1 MKKRMYIVLVSLL
14 SLMMYSCEKQIDE
27 VKVTYRIINFED
39 GFQVYYKHLSDTLNT
54 EYVPGTYTLA
64 TPWMY
69 SFMAEPGDIVYVS
82 MNDTVIDSFSRVQV
96 LLNGKIFK
104 EKIRTT
110 DRFMPV
116 TVSGVIPFD

>member
-1 MKKRMYIVLVSLL
+1 MKKRMYIVLASLL
-14 SLMMYSCEKQIDE
+14 SLMMFSCEKQIDE

-39 GFQVYYKHLSDTLNT
+39 GFQVYYKHLTDTLNT
-54 EYVPGTYTLA
+54 EYIPGTYTLA
-64 TPWMY
+64 TPWTY

-82 MNDTVIDSFSRVQV
+82 MKDTIIDSFSRVQV

>member
-1 MKKRMYIVLVSLL
+1 MYIVLASLL
-14 SLMMYSCEKQIDE
+14 SLMMFSCEKQIDE

-39 GFQVYYKHLSDTLNT
+39 GFQVYYKHLTDTLNT
-54 EYVPGTYTLA
+54 EYIPGTYTLA
-64 TPWMY
+64 TPWTY

-82 MNDTVIDSFSRVQV
+82 MKDTIIDSFSRVQV